1 MAGSGQVQSLKP
13 ISAHVLP
20 SEKKMTRFERRVL
33 WVIVVAAAL
42 FVALTWRLF
51 AAI

>member
-1 MAGSGQVQSLKP
+1 
-13 ISAHVLP
+13 
-20 SEKKMTRFERRVL
+20 MTRFERQV
-33 WVIVVAAAL
+33 VCMMVVAAIL